1 MILLFLKCLK
11 IERNGSSSS
20 SRFHAID
27 INVHDTLNY
36 ESENFLSQ
44 YQQAMEN
51 TNWDLSSW
59 LATKEII

>member
-1 MILLFLKCLK
+1 MK